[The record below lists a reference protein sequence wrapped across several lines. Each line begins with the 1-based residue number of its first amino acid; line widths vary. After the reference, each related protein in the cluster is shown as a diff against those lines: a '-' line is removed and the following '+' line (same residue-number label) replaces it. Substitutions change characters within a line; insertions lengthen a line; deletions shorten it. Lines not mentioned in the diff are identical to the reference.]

1 MRMSSANAYEKSLQ
15 ILYARQSELAGQQE
29 KLTSGKNINRPS
41 DDPSS
46 AAQAERAQT
55 RLSRIASDR
64 QALEVQRGA
73 LTLAESALGDSAGL
87 LQRFRELTITAGNG
101 GYNASDRLTIAKEM
115 GSLREQLLSLA
126 NAEDGNGLPLFGGLG
141 SASAPFVEGA
151 SGVVFNGLAGQ
162 QASTET
168 SVPGTMDGQAVWM
181 NVASGNGSF
190 ALSTGASNTGNLWSN
205 TGQVLTPASLT
216 GHNYTITFSVV
227 GAATTYSVQD
237 TTNAPPTTVLPAPA
251 IPPALPAPS
260 PSYTPGQA
268 ITFDGLSLVAN
279 GVPANGDTVQVVPS
293 TTTSLFKVMDDA
305 ITAIADTNLTS
316 SQRAQAVGLALT
328 QVDNGMNRLQAA
340 RSQAGEWLNRAD
352 NIQHAQEGRAL
363 LFEADKSRAQDLDMV
378 KGISDFTRL
387 QTGYQ
392 AALQSYAQVQKL
404 SLFNFIN

>member
-29 KLTSGKNINRPS
+29 KLTSGKNVNRPS

-101 GYNASDRLTIAKEM
+101 GYKAADRLTIAKEM
-115 GSLREQLLSLA
+115 GGLREQLLSLA

-151 SGVVFNGLAGQ
+151 SGVIFNGLPGQ

-237 TTNAPPTTVLPAPA
+237 TTSATTVLPAPA

-268 ITFDGLSLVAN
+268 ISFDGLSLVAN

-316 SQRAQAVGLALT
+316 SQLAQAVGLALT
-328 QVDNGMNRLQAA
+328 QVDNGLNRLQAA

-352 NIQHAQEGRAL
+352 NIQHTQEGRAL
-363 LFEADKSRAQDLDMV
+363 LFEADKSRAQDLDLV

>member
-15 ILYARQSELAGQQE
+15 ILYARQNELAGQQE

-73 LTLAESALGDSAGL
+73 LTLAESALGESAGL

-101 GYNASDRLTIAKEM
+101 GYNAADRLTIAKEM

-126 NAEDGNGLPLFGGLG
+126 NAADGNGLPLFGGLG

-190 ALSTGASNTGNLWSN
+190 ALSTGASNTGSLWSN

-237 TTNAPPTTVLPAPA
+237 TTNIPATTVLPAPA
-251 IPPALPAPS
+251 VPAAAN

-268 ITFDGLSLVAN
+268 ISFDGLSLVAN
-279 GVPANGDTVQVVPS
+279 GAPANGDTVQVVPS

-305 ITAIADTNLTS
+305 ITAIANTNLTS
-316 SQRAQAVGLALT
+316 SQLAQALGLALT
-328 QVDNGMNRLQAA
+328 QADNGMNRLQAA

>member
-15 ILYARQSELAGQQE
+15 ILYARQNELAGQQE
-29 KLTSGKNINRPS
+29 KLTSGKNVNRPS

-73 LTLAESALGDSAGL
+73 LTLAESALGESAGL

-101 GYNASDRLTIAKEM
+101 GYNAADRLTIAKEM

-126 NAEDGNGLPLFGGLG
+126 NAADGNGLPLFGGLG

-190 ALSTGASNTGNLWSN
+190 ALSTGASNTGSLWSN

-237 TTNAPPTTVLPAPA
+237 TTNIPATTVLPAPA
-251 IPPALPAPS
+251 VPAAAN

-268 ITFDGLSLVAN
+268 ISFDGLSLVAN
-279 GVPANGDTVQVVPS
+279 GAPANGDTVQVVPS

>member
-101 GYNASDRLTIAKEM
+101 GYKAADRLTIAKEM

-126 NAEDGNGLPLFGGLG
+126 NAADGNGLPLFGGLG

-190 ALSTGASNTGNLWSN
+190 ALSTGASNTGSLWSN

-251 IPPALPAPS
+251 VPAAAN

-268 ITFDGLSLVAN
+268 ISFDGLSLVAN

>member
-15 ILYARQSELAGQQE
+15 ILYARQNELAGQQE
-29 KLTSGKNINRPS
+29 KLTSGKNVNRPS

-55 RLSRIASDR
+55 RLSRIASDK
-64 QALEVQRGA
+64 QALEAQRGA

-101 GYNASDRLTIAKEM
+101 GYKAADRLTIAKEM
-115 GSLREQLLSLA
+115 GGLREQLLSLA

-151 SGVVFNGLAGQ
+151 SGVIFNGLAGQ

-237 TTNAPPTTVLPAPA
+237 TTNATTVLPAPA

-260 PSYTPGQA
+260 PSYTPSQA

-316 SQRAQAVGLALT
+316 SQLAQAVGLALT
-328 QVDNGMNRLQAA
+328 QVDNGLNRLQAA

-352 NIQHAQEGRAL
+352 NIQHTQEGRAL
-363 LFEADKSRAQDLDMV
+363 LFEADKSRAQDLDLV

>member
-64 QALEVQRGA
+64 QALEVQRSA

-101 GYNASDRLTIAKEM
+101 GYNAADRLTIAKEM
-115 GSLREQLLSLA
+115 GGLREQLLSLA

-141 SASAPFVEGA
+141 SASSPFVEGA
-151 SGVVFNGLAGQ
+151 SGVIFNGLPGQ

-216 GHNYTITFSVV
+216 GHNYTVTFSVV

-237 TTNAPPTTVLPAPA
+237 TTSATTVLPAPA
-251 IPPALPAPS
+251 IPPAVPAPS

-316 SQRAQAVGLALT
+316 SQLAQAVGLALT
-328 QVDNGMNRLQAA
+328 QVDNGLNRLQAA

-352 NIQHAQEGRAL
+352 NIQHTQEGRAL
-363 LFEADKSRAQDLDMV
+363 LFEADKSRAQDLDLV

>member
-29 KLTSGKNINRPS
+29 KLTSGKNVNRPS

-55 RLSRIASDR
+55 RLSRIASDK

-101 GYNASDRLTIAKEM
+101 GYNAADRLTIAKEM

-190 ALSTGASNTGNLWSN
+190 ALSTGASNTGSLWSN

-237 TTNAPPTTVLPAPA
+237 TTNIPATTVLPAPA
-251 IPPALPAPS
+251 VPAAAN

-268 ITFDGLSLVAN
+268 ISFDGLSLVAN
-279 GVPANGDTVQVVPS
+279 GAPANGDTVQVVPS

>member
-15 ILYARQSELAGQQE
+15 ILYARQNELAGQQE

-73 LTLAESALGDSAGL
+73 LTLAESALGESAGL

-101 GYNASDRLTIAKEM
+101 GYNAADRLTIAKEM

-126 NAEDGNGLPLFGGLG
+126 NAADGNGLPLFGGLG

-190 ALSTGASNTGNLWSN
+190 ALSTGASNTGSLWSN

-237 TTNAPPTTVLPAPA
+237 TTNIPATTVLPAPA
-251 IPPALPAPS
+251 VPAAAN

-268 ITFDGLSLVAN
+268 ISFDGLSLVAN
-279 GVPANGDTVQVVPS
+279 GAPANGDTVQVVPS

>member
-101 GYNASDRLTIAKEM
+101 GYNAADRLTIAKEM
-115 GSLREQLLSLA
+115 GGLREQLLSLA

-190 ALSTGASNTGNLWSN
+190 ALSTGASNTGSLWSN

-237 TTNAPPTTVLPAPA
+237 TTNIPPTTVLPAPA
-251 IPPALPAPS
+251 IPPAAN

-268 ITFDGLSLVAN
+268 ISFDGLSLVAN
-279 GVPANGDTVQVVPS
+279 GAPANGDTVQVVPS